1 MLEGT
6 SPSRELSS
14 FSAILMQIGFK
25 LAKPGLMK
33 DFAGQWT
40 IQPLMQ
46 KDLMSSQRS
55 DQLKGLSGV
64 MYSFVSHACC

>member
-1 MLEGT
+1 MLV
-6 SPSRELSS
+6 
-14 FSAILMQIGFK
+14 QIDFK

-33 DFAGQWT
+33 DFAGHWA

-46 KDLMSSQRS
+46 KDMMSSQRS

-64 MYSFVSHACC
+64 MYFFASHTCC

>member
-46 KDLMSSQRS
+46 KD
-55 DQLKGLSGV
+55 
-64 MYSFVSHACC
+64 